1 MCRAFLSLDDLIEK
15 ESKQTV
21 VGELRRKYCDGR
33 ERGKKFRSKDCGAY
47 GLIFIPTNVKR
58 ERELG
63 ACVSGSEQAGQISLR
78 FSCSTKQANIIAQ
91 AGRLVGGQTISLGH
105 VRISFYPIYLLNQPS
120 LF

>member
-1 MCRAFLSLDDLIEK
+1 M
-15 ESKQTV
+15 
-21 VGELRRKYCDGR
+21 
-33 ERGKKFRSKDCGAY
+33 RGV
-47 GLIFIPTNVKR
+47 GLIFIPTGVRKR

-105 VRISFYPIYLLNQPS
+105 VRISFHPITSLTNQAFSDPTTT
-120 LF
+120 LYVILAEGTFVWTLRFCYKTKL